1 MQAAAEN
8 AADAEVTRTSMH
20 FLLPLL
26 VLAVAAHDRWVSESH
41 NMVCL
46 DMQARDAAHGGA
58 EPYVRVNVQEADSEV
73 SVAVID
79 FWSSR
84 DNTLHVKD
92 GHRDVP
98 VLYYCERHAM
108 GLQYCHKDD
117 LGRYMFSR
125 EAHRLLNMTEVA
137 PGSNASYPVT
147 QSRRYC
153 VAVALKGR
161 FSGTVHFHN
170 PWGNLAGYER
180 MMVWVSGG
188 LAFLYA
194 LCVAGYGMLSRGRR
208 DRFLPIQRVL
218 FAWLVFLLAD
228 YVIQWA
234 YYHAKNRSGMTGTVH
249 KAWGVVLVL
258 QSTKYAGTWFLLAL
272 VAHGYGVSPVQVER
286 RVVWE
291 NLLFGV
297 ATFAASAFKAAPG
310 YVAYPRHVEGRYWVP
325 LVVVTAAWFGRIC
338 ACLYAKNR
346 VRRAKAGT
354 DAEEWFDTFTL
365 MYCCGVLL
373 VGEGVIRIIGML
385 TFRARSYA
393 TDSLAH
399 LETVLAAN
407 ASFWYAV
414 VVVYVCFLVQPSPAL
429 TAKVAHDLRLQHDI
443 ETNLDS
449 FRLEPLPE
457 DQAGDLVR
465 DTLLAK

>member
-1 MQAAAEN
+1 M
-8 AADAEVTRTSMH
+8 RTSMH
-20 FLLPLL
+20 FLLPFL

-58 EPYVRVNVQEADSEV
+58 EPYIRVNVQEADSEV

-84 DNTLHVKD
+84 NNTLHVND

-108 GLQYCHKDD
+108 GLQYCHKND

-125 EAHRLLNMTEVA
+125 DAHLLLNMTEVA

-153 VAVALKGR
+153 VAMTLKGR

-180 MMVWVSGG
+180 VMVWVSGG

-194 LCVAGYGMLSRGRR
+194 LCLAGYGALSRNRR
-208 DRFLPIQRVL
+208 ARFLPVQRVL
-218 FAWLVFLLAD
+218 FAWLAFLLAD
-228 YVIQWA
+228 YLIQWVF
-234 YYHAKNRSGMTGTVH
+234 YHSKNRVGMTGSVQ
-249 KAWGVVLVL
+249 KAWGVVLVF
-258 QSTKYAGTWFLLAL
+258 QSVKYTGTWFLLAL
-272 VAHGYGVSPVQVER
+272 VAHGYGVSLVPVDR
-286 RVVWE
+286 KVVLE
-291 NLLFGV
+291 NLLFGL
-297 ATFAASAFKAAPG
+297 ATLAASVFETAPG

-325 LVVVTAAWFGRIC
+325 LVVVIAAWFGRIC
-338 ACLYAKNR
+338 ACLYAKNH
-346 VRRAKAGT
+346 VRRAKAGAA
-354 DAEEWFDTFTL
+354 AEEWFDTFLL
-365 MYCCGVLL
+365 MYSCGALL
-373 VGEGVIRIIGML
+373 VGEGAIRIIGAL
-385 TFRARSYA
+385 IFRTRSYA
-393 TDSLAH
+393 TDLLAH
-399 LETVLAAN
+399 FETVLAAN

-414 VVVYVCFLVQPSPAL
+414 VVVYVCFLVLPIPAL
-429 TAKVAHDLRLQHDI
+429 TVAAVRGLHLQHDV
-443 ETNLDS
+443 ETDLDS

-457 DQAGDLVR
+457 DEAGDLVR
-465 DTLLAK
+465 ATLLAK